1 MIGDC
6 RSVANPGYGLVMT
19 LIGRTGPS
27 IRTDTTAPLVP
38 NLTPICSSFHRNT
51 PKWSSEAPTRLI
63 SPPVIAAA
71 IANTPASIRSAI
83 TVCSTAVSSSTPCT
97 VMKPVPP
104 PVIRAP
110 ILVRNA
116 MTSRTSG
123 SCAVLSIT
131 VRPGARHAAMIRFS
145 VPVCDGVSRY
155 RCAPCSLLALIR
167 MVVSPS
173 STTAP
178 SRAKPR

>member
-1 MIGDC
+1 M
-6 RSVANPGYGLVMT
+6 ANPGYGLVIT
-19 LIGRTGPS
+19 LIGRSGRS
-27 IRTDTTAPLVP
+27 IRTDTTAPWVA
-38 NLTPICSSFHRNT
+38 NSTPICSSFHRTT
-51 PKWSSEAPTRLI
+51 PKWSREAPTRFT

-71 IANTPASIRSAI
+71 MANTPASIRSAI

-116 MTSRTSG
+116 MTSSTSG
-123 SCAVLSIT
+123 SCAVLSIM
-131 VRPGARHAAMIRFS
+131 VLPGASDAAMIRFS

-155 RCAPCSLLALIR
+155 RCAPCSLLALMR
-167 MVVSPS
+167 MTVSPS
-173 STTAP
+173 STMAP